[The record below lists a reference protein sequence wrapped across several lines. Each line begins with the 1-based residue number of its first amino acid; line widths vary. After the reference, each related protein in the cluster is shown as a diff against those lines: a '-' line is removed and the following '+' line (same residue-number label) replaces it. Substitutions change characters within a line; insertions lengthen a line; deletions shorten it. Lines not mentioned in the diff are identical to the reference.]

1 MRQTPI
7 RVSACVCEGF
17 SYITSREGFVSKVD
31 RYVTNTVQLVR
42 KKKGVEMK
50 RVNPIPYYSNIGIE
64 KEQKRQEIE
73 IKK

>member
-1 MRQTPI
+1 M
-7 RVSACVCEGF
+7 CEGF

-42 KKKGVEMK
+42 KKKRVEVEMK